1 MASATLCFTGLL
13 IRQRPLQDTIPAVLL
28 PVDAVALVELH
39 PFLLEQFPLHDR
51 PVAPA
56 DRDAAVPVDHPPPGH
71 RGVVRQCL
79 ERLAHTTRRA
89 RRPQNRR
96 DTAVT
101 HHLSAR
107 ALPHHVPHAVRE
119 VLRAPY
125 FWWHG
130 LPRPGSACLRARTQ
144 VAPHAAQLHAA
155 APA

>member
-13 IRQRPLQDTIPAVLL
+13 IRERPLQYTIPTVLL
-28 PVDAVALVELH
+28 PIDAVALVELD
-39 PFLLEQFPLHDR
+39 PFLPEQFPLHER

-56 DRDAAVPVDHPPPGH
+56 DRNAANPIDPPPPGH
-71 RGVVRQCL
+71 RGVGRQRL

-107 ALPHHVPHAVRE
+107 ALPHHVPYAVR
-119 VLRAPY
+119 
-125 FWWHG
+125 
-130 LPRPGSACLRARTQ
+130 
-144 VAPHAAQLHAA
+144 
-155 APA
+155 